1 MSIFKNKTLGKGFF
15 GWNIHYTSLIKM
27 IPKIFQWLSC
37 IYVRN
42 INEPF
47 NDLLTNKLVFS
58 EIVGKVLKVPKTYGW
73 IFNGIYYPKDELNI
87 ENLLLINKKIVIK
100 AVNGGGGKDVFII
113 NKESDN
119 NFIINILKISER
131 RTTKIHI

>member
-1 MSIFKNKTLGKGFF
+1 MAEKYTLYQFDKNDSKKYFSDYHASMS
-15 GWNIHYTSLIKM
+15 
-27 IPKIFQWLSC
+27 
-37 IYVRN
+37 RN

-119 NFIINILKISER
+119 NFIINN
-131 RTTKIHI
+131 TKNIRKKNY

>member
-1 MSIFKNKTLGKGFF
+1 MS
-15 GWNIHYTSLIKM
+15 
-27 IPKIFQWLSC
+27 
-37 IYVRN
+37 RN

-100 AVNGGGGKDVFII
+100 AVNGGGGKDVYY
-113 NKESDN
+113 KQESDN
-119 NFIINILKISER
+119 NFIINN
-131 RTTKIHI
+131 TKKYQKEELLRFIFKLNNFIVTEFIKPGLFSASLNKNYGKYNENNYTYRP